1 MRIEPVGAQKEDAV
15 HNDRQA
21 PAFVAALCA
30 RIWEYRSPQEKLHEL
45 AWEADAQ
52 IADLVRS
59 VATESHGQISPRSGN
74 TLAIHFGNSLNALSA
89 AKALQVRLLTLQRPA
104 PAGQAVAAAVV
115 HGVTQNA
122 APDTT
127 VVRLGSLL
135 IDQDSAQILVSEEL
149 HGAAKDI
156 PGFAFNPKP
165 AHVAGERGFSEAMYE
180 LLWTDESTYAHV
192 RKTGQFQAVVQTT
205 AAAPA
210 SAPATSGASRYQ
222 ILSELGRGAM
232 GVVYK
237 AHDQVIGRTVA
248 LKTISI
254 QQNFADRG
262 ELVER
267 LKQEAKAAGGLDH
280 PNIITIYDV
289 GEEKDFVYLSMQ
301 FVEGKTL
308 AALLTGRELP
318 PLPTLLSYADQI
330 CSAVGFAHS
339 HGVIHR
345 DLKPANFMLTAEG
358 TVKVLDFG
366 IAKLG
371 DASLTQTGM
380 VVGTPTYMAPEQA
393 KGNKLDQRSDIFSL
407 GTVFYELFTREK
419 PFKGDIP
426 TVLYKLIHEDPI
438 PPSVVNPALPAG
450 IDAVIRKAIAKKPQD
465 RYQTCEELRDALRG
479 QVATLDSAAQTHVV
493 PQSAQAAANPI
504 TTRSLAATKTHGTQ
518 KRARSER
525 GAMVFMLLL
534 LAALAGVAS
543 WGYQVKKKTG
553 ALPPPL
559 QKAVAYGYKTAHTAS
574 DMPQSSSA
582 PIAHATDPAASAD
595 AADVQPETGTSTG
608 LDTSTGSAPKTDPAP
623 VSIAAATSVEQKP
636 EQKSEAPSTSTSTPA
651 PVPVSAPPATVSTSA
666 SAEPF
671 KTQVAM
677 PAASQA
683 PSQAP
688 ATSASESKTDESTE
702 DNSDTSEAQPAKQ
715 NRRTMRQQRLEEEQN
730 ARVEGFS
737 RADIADLLRKAD
749 AAAGSGDY
757 ALARYEYSIVL
768 RLDHRNA
775 AARSGMARVIAA
787 RQERLQR

>member
-1 MRIEPVGAQKEDAV
+1 MRIEPVLPQKKEDAA
-15 HNDRQA
+15 HENQTA
-21 PAFVAALCA
+21 ACVAVLCA
-30 RIWEYRSPQEKLHEL
+30 RIWEYRGPQEKLHEL
-45 AWEADAQ
+45 QWQADAQ
-52 IADLVRS
+52 IAGLVRS
-59 VATESHGQISPRSGN
+59 VATESHGQISAHSGA
-74 TLAIHFGNSLNALSA
+74 TVSIQFGNSLNALSA

-104 PAGQAVAAAVV
+104 PAGQAVAAAIVR
-115 HGVTQNA
+115 GVAQNTS
-122 APDTT
+122 PNTEILT
-127 VVRLGSLL
+127 LGNMLV
-135 IDQDSAQILVSEEL
+135 DQDSAQILVNEEL
-149 HGAAKDI
+149 YGAAKDI

-165 AHVAGERGFSEAMYE
+165 AHGAGERGFAEAMYE

-192 RKTGQFQAVVQTT
+192 RKTGQFHAVAQTPPPT
-205 AAAPA
+205 PTPAPA
-210 SAPATSGASRYQ
+210 ASGASRYQ

-237 AHDQVIGRTVA
+237 AQDQVIGRTVA

-254 QQNFADRG
+254 QQNFADRS

-308 AALLTGRELP
+308 AALLTSHELP
-318 PLPTLLSYADQI
+318 PLLTLLSYAEQI
-330 CSAVGFAHS
+330 CNAVGFAHS

-345 DLKPANFMLTAEG
+345 DLKPANFMLTADG
-358 TVKVLDFG
+358 MVKVLDFG

-426 TVLYKLIHEDPI
+426 TVLYKLIHEDAT

-450 IDAVIRKAIAKKPQD
+450 LDAIIRKAMAKKPQD
-465 RYQTCEELRDALRG
+465 RYQTCEELRDALRT
-479 QVATLDSAAQTHVV
+479 QAVTLSTTAQTHVI
-493 PQSAQAAANPI
+493 PQSVQPVANPI
-504 TTRSLAATKTHGTQ
+504 TTRSQAATKTHGTQ
-518 KRARSER
+518 KQRRSER

-534 LAALAGVAS
+534 LGTLAGVAA
-543 WGYQVKKKTG
+543 WGYRVQKQTG

-559 QKAVAYGYKTAHTAS
+559 QKAVAYGYKTAHTAN
-574 DMPQSSSA
+574 DIPQNA
-582 PIAHATDPAASAD
+582 AEPIAHPADSPASATATDA
-595 AADVQPETGTSTG
+595 QPETGTPTVSDNSTA
-608 LDTSTGSAPKTDPAP
+608 SAPKADTAAVSAAPAKP
-623 VSIAAATSVEQKP
+623 LDEKP
-636 EQKSEAPSTSTSTPA
+636 EQKSDAASTPTTT
-651 PVPVSAPPATVSTSA
+651 PVQVSAPPPTPPTSA
-666 SAEPF
+666 SADPF
-671 KTQVAM
+671 KTQVAF
-677 PAASQA
+677 PVTTQA
-683 PSQAP
+683 PSQMSS
-688 ATSASESKTDESTE
+688 TSAAEPKADASADENADVADS
-702 DNSDTSEAQPAKQ
+702 QPTKQ
-715 NRRTMRQQRLEEEQN
+715 NRRAMRQQRLEEEQN
-730 ARVEGFS
+730 LRVEGFS
-737 RADIADLLRKAD
+737 RGDIPDLLRKAD

-768 RLDHRNA
+768 RLDHRNV
-775 AARSGMARVIAA
+775 AAREGMARVIAA